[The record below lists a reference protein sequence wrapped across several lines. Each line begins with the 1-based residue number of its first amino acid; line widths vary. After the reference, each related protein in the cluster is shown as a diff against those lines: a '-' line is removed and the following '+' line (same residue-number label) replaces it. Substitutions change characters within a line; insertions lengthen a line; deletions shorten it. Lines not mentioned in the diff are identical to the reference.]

1 MKRDQSDQCSAQFVV
16 DSQVFIKYI
25 QNVPLAEAHK
35 LDDPVQLKPQRVS
48 LSNARNGTW
57 QLKNEL
63 EKLLSRFDR
72 FYFYCVKQGKLTP
85 FRSNSNKPKIIRLIC
100 IF

>member
-48 LSNARNGTW
+48 MSNARNGTW

-63 EKLLSRFDR
+63 EKLLSKFDR
-72 FYFYCVKQGKLTP
+72 FYF
-85 FRSNSNKPKIIRLIC
+85 
-100 IF
+100 